1 MDKLAMMA
9 GEGMQSRK
17 SGLSAPGPA
26 AVGRWGGD
34 LYPASTHSSC
44 TPGPFTSPTL
54 PAHSAPPLHLRWGV
68 PAKQPVRTGSGSAD
82 QHTPNFRNFRHPPV
96 AAIPPGEVATHV
108 VRRLISQGAEVPLA
122 NSPCRAEG
130 FPHAQVG
137 VPHWLVTSYQQ
148 QLGHAGSP
156 AEANVTAVSSCDQW
170 AHRVAPPPGHRR
182 FLSA

>member
-54 PAHSAPPLHLRWGV
+54 PAHSAPP
-68 PAKQPVRTGSGSAD
+68 
-82 QHTPNFRNFRHPPV
+82 
-96 AAIPPGEVATHV
+96 
-108 VRRLISQGAEVPLA
+108 
-122 NSPCRAEG
+122 
-130 FPHAQVG
+130 
-137 VPHWLVTSYQQ
+137 
-148 QLGHAGSP
+148 
-156 AEANVTAVSSCDQW
+156 
-170 AHRVAPPPGHRR
+170 PPPEVGGPCQATSQNRQR
-182 FLSA
+182 QR